1 MAVDLKAAAP
11 DTTLVA
17 GAVLFGADSQAAAA
31 PSVYALDTTIANYLA
46 SLAQTLSNKLFS
58 TGVGYSAGTGVGGA
72 VTQATSKAT
81 GVTLNTLCGQITLNG
96 ATLTGSTSVAFVLTN
111 STIAATDTVDVSIA
125 SGATTN
131 SYQLQVEAVAAGS
144 CRISLRN
151 TTVATALSEAIV
163 VNFGVNK
170 RVTT

>member
-17 GAVLFGADSQAAAA
+17 GAFLFGADSQAAAA

-58 TGVGYSAGTGVGGA
+58 TGIGYSAGTGVGGT
-72 VTQATSKAT
+72 VTQATSKST
-81 GVTLNTLCGQITLNG
+81 GVTLNKLCGQITMS
-96 ATLTGSTSVAFVLTN
+96 AAALTGSTMVSFTLTN
-111 STIAATDTVDVSIA
+111 STIAATDTIDVSIA
-125 SGATTN
+125 SGATAG
-131 SYQLQVEAVAAGS
+131 SYLLVVEAVAAGS
-144 CRISLRN
+144 CAIALRN
-151 TTVATALSEAIV
+151 TTAATILSEALV
-163 VNFGVNK
+163 LNFGVNK